1 MYPVADGHNIYPD
14 GAASLLSV
22 LIFEALKINIGFNDN
37 LQGYTR
43 RQRIQPHTSKAR
55 R

>member
-1 MYPVADGHNIYPD
+1 M
-14 GAASLLSV
+14 LLDSIV
-22 LIFEALKINIGFNDN
+22 ESKNGLM
-37 LQGYTR
+37 QGYTR

>member
-1 MYPVADGHNIYPD
+1 MVIISNPN
-14 GAASLLSV
+14 LSEEKNRNKNHK
-22 LIFEALKINIGFNDN
+22 L

-43 RQRIQPHTSKAR
+43 RQRIQPDTSKAR